1 MNLERIY
8 ERIHD
13 AWSNIKFNVF
23 PTKDGLLRFEA
34 SAALEG
40 VGDDILIATIIG
52 DRVLAI
58 DFIFDYINA
67 TEEAYQKI
75 NQFNELNLFY
85 KAYIRHDG
93 FLVIN
98 YHAPVIDEEQAAQE
112 FNYALLGLAEESMK
126 KSLLPITKLT
136 FQEK

>member
-1 MNLERIY
+1 L
-8 ERIHD
+8 
-13 AWSNIKFNVF
+13 
-23 PTKDGLLRFEA
+23 
-34 SAALEG
+34 
-40 VGDDILIATIIG
+40 AT
-52 DRVLAI
+52 
-58 DFIFDYINA
+58 DFIFDYING
-67 TEEAYQKI
+67 TEETYQKI

-112 FNYALLGLAEESMK
+112 FNYALLGLAEQSMK
-126 KSLLPITKLT
+126 KSLLPITKLP